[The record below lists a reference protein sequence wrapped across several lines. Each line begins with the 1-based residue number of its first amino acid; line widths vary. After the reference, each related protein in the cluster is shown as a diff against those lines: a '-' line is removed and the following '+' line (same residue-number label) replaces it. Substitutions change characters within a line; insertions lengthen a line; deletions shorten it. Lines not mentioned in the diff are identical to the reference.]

1 MYRLLIA
8 DDHPLFRDA
17 ISRTLSLSVADAPAP
32 PYELLQAASLAE
44 TLSLIDAHA
53 DSLDLLLL
61 DLDLPDSHGLE
72 GLMRLRQE
80 ADWLPVAILSAH
92 EARET
97 VLEALA
103 LGAVGYLS
111 KSSPADVLREA
122 LARMLAGEVY
132 VPAQLMRAAPR
143 AAPLSASSASA
154 SSASASSAPASSAS
168 ASSVPV
174 PPPVP
179 QPAPSLSEAEFARRW
194 QTLTTKQRGVL
205 ERMVL
210 GESNKMIAWQ
220 LGVAETTVKSH
231 VSAILHKLGVA
242 SRVQAILLASHA
254 LPAMSGPSE
263 TSATPRRE
271 TPRSSAHE

>member
-17 ISRTLSLSVADAPAP
+17 ISRTLSLSVSDDSAP

-72 GLMRLRQE
+72 GLARLRQE

-111 KSSPADVLREA
+111 KSSSAEVLREA

-132 VPAQLMRAAPR
+132 VPARLMRAAPR
-143 AAPLSASSASA
+143 PALASQAASSSASA
-154 SSASASSAPASSAS
+154 SASA
-168 ASSVPV
+168 PV
-174 PPPVP
+174 PPPAP
-179 QPAPSLSEAEFARRW
+179 QLAPSLSEAEFAQRW

-242 SRVQAILLASHA
+242 SRVQAILLASHS
-254 LPAMSGPSE
+254 LPAVSGASAPPAAPQR
-263 TSATPRRE
+263 ATPRRG
-271 TPRSSAHE
+271 AHE

>member
-17 ISRTLSLSVADAPAP
+17 ISRTLNLAVADGSTPE
-32 PYELLQAASLAE
+32 YELLQAASLEEA
-44 TLSLIDAHA
+44 LSVIAHHA

-72 GLMRLRQE
+72 GLARLREE

-111 KSSPADVLREA
+111 KSSSAQTLRDA

-143 AAPLSASSASA
+143 PAPLS
-154 SSASASSAPASSAS
+154 ASSAS

-174 PPPVP
+174 PPPAP
-179 QPAPSLSEAEFARRW
+179 QLPPSLSDAEFARRW

-220 LGVAETTVKSH
+220 LGVAETTIKSH

-254 LPAMSGPSE
+254 LPAVSGPSE
-263 TSATPRRE
+263 ASAAPQRE

>member
-17 ISRTLSLSVADAPAP
+17 ISRTLSLSVSDDSAP

-72 GLMRLRQE
+72 GLTRLRQE

-111 KSSPADVLREA
+111 KSSSAEVLREA

-132 VPAQLMRAAPR
+132 VPARLMRAAPR
-143 AAPLSASSASA
+143 PALASQAASSSASV
-154 SSASASSAPASSAS
+154 SASA
-168 ASSVPV
+168 PV
-174 PPPVP
+174 PSPAP
-179 QPAPSLSEAEFARRW
+179 QLAPSLSEAEFAQRW

-254 LPAMSGPSE
+254 LPAMSGASARPAAPQR
-263 TSATPRRE
+263 ATPRRG
-271 TPRSSAHE
+271 AHE

>member
-17 ISRTLSLSVADAPAP
+17 ISRTLSLSVADDPTP

-72 GLMRLRQE
+72 GLTRLRQE

-111 KSSPADVLREA
+111 KSSSAEVLREA

-132 VPAQLMRAAPR
+132 VPARLMRAAPR
-143 AAPLSASSASA
+143 PALASQTSPSSASA
-154 SSASASSAPASSAS
+154 SASA
-168 ASSVPV
+168 PV
-174 PPPVP
+174 PAP
-179 QPAPSLSEAEFARRW
+179 QLAPSLSEAEFAQRW

-254 LPAMSGPSE
+254 LPAVSGPSE
-263 TSATPRRE
+263 ASAAPRRE
-271 TPRSSAHE
+271 TPRSNAHE

>member
-72 GLMRLRQE
+72 GLTRLRQE

-111 KSSPADVLREA
+111 KSSSAEVLREA

-132 VPAQLMRAAPR
+132 VPARLMRAAPR
-143 AAPLSASSASA
+143 PALASQAAPSSSASA
-154 SSASASSAPASSAS
+154 SA
-168 ASSVPV
+168 PV
-174 PPPVP
+174 PPPAP
-179 QPAPSLSEAEFARRW
+179 QLAPSLSEAEFAQRW

-254 LPAMSGPSE
+254 LPAVSSASAPPAAPQR
-263 TSATPRRE
+263 ATPRRG
-271 TPRSSAHE
+271 AHE

>member
-17 ISRTLSLSVADAPAP
+17 ISRTLSLSVSDDSAP

-72 GLMRLRQE
+72 GLTRLRQE

-111 KSSPADVLREA
+111 KSSSAEVLREA

-132 VPAQLMRAAPR
+132 VPARLMRAAPR
-143 AAPLSASSASA
+143 PALASQAASSSASA
-154 SSASASSAPASSAS
+154 SASA
-168 ASSVPV
+168 PV
-174 PPPVP
+174 PPPAP
-179 QPAPSLSEAEFARRW
+179 QLAPSLSEAEFAQRW

-220 LGVAETTVKSH
+220 LGVAETTIKSH

-242 SRVQAILLASHA
+242 SRVQAILLASHS
-254 LPAMSGPSE
+254 LPAVSGASAPPAAPQR
-263 TSATPRRE
+263 ATPRRG
-271 TPRSSAHE
+271 AHE

>member
-1 MYRLLIA
+1 MHRLLIA

-17 ISRTLSLSVADAPAP
+17 ISRTLSLAVADGSTPE
-32 PYELLQAASLAE
+32 YELLQAASLAQA
-44 TLSLIDAHA
+44 LSLIESHA

-72 GLMRLRQE
+72 GLARLRAE

-154 SSASASSAPASSAS
+154 SS
-168 ASSVPV
+168 VPV
-174 PPPVP
+174 PPPAP

-263 TSATPRRE
+263 TSAAPRRE

>member
-17 ISRTLSLSVADAPAP
+17 ISRTLNLAVADGSTPE
-32 PYELLQAASLAE
+32 YELLQAASLEEA
-44 TLSLIDAHA
+44 LSVIAHHA

-61 DLDLPDSHGLE
+61 DLDLPDSHDLE
-72 GLMRLRQE
+72 GLARLREE

-111 KSSPADVLREA
+111 KSSSAQTLRDA

-143 AAPLSASSASA
+143 PAPLSASSASA
-154 SSASASSAPASSAS
+154 SSASASSAPASS
-168 ASSVPV
+168 VPV
-174 PPPVP
+174 PPPAP
-179 QPAPSLSEAEFARRW
+179 QLAPSLSDAEFARRW

-254 LPAMSGPSE
+254 LPAVSGPSE
-263 TSATPRRE
+263 TSAAPRRE
-271 TPRSSAHE
+271 TPRSNAHE

>member
-17 ISRTLSLSVADAPAP
+17 ISRTLSLSVSDDSAP

-72 GLMRLRQE
+72 GLTRLRQE

-111 KSSPADVLREA
+111 KSSSAEVLREA

-132 VPAQLMRAAPR
+132 VPARLMRAAPR
-143 AAPLSASSASA
+143 PALASQAASSTASASA
-154 SSASASSAPASSAS
+154 SA
-168 ASSVPV
+168 PV
-174 PPPVP
+174 PSPAP
-179 QPAPSLSEAEFARRW
+179 QLAPSLSEAEFAQRW

-220 LGVAETTVKSH
+220 LGVAETTIKSH

-242 SRVQAILLASHA
+242 SRIQAILLASHA
-254 LPAMSGPSE
+254 LPAVSGASAPPAAPQR
-263 TSATPRRE
+263 ATPRRG
-271 TPRSSAHE
+271 AHE

>member
-17 ISRTLSLSVADAPAP
+17 ISRTLSLSVADDPTP

-72 GLMRLRQE
+72 GLARLRQE

-111 KSSPADVLREA
+111 KSSSAEVLREA

-132 VPAQLMRAAPR
+132 VPARLMRTAPR
-143 AAPLSASSASA
+143 PALASQAASSSASA
-154 SSASASSAPASSAS
+154 SASA
-168 ASSVPV
+168 PV
-174 PPPVP
+174 PPPAP
-179 QPAPSLSEAEFARRW
+179 QLAPSLSEAEFAQRW

-242 SRVQAILLASHA
+242 SRVQAILLASHS
-254 LPAMSGPSE
+254 LPAVSGASAPPAAPQR
-263 TSATPRRE
+263 ATPRRGAQE
-271 TPRSSAHE
+271 

>member
-111 KSSPADVLREA
+111 KSSSAEVLREA

-132 VPAQLMRAAPR
+132 VPARLMRAAPR
-143 AAPLSASSASA
+143 PALASQAASSSASV
-154 SSASASSAPASSAS
+154 SASA
-168 ASSVPV
+168 PV
-174 PPPVP
+174 PSPAP
-179 QPAPSLSEAEFARRW
+179 QLAPSLSEAEFAQRW

-254 LPAMSGPSE
+254 LPAMSGASARPAAPQR
-263 TSATPRRE
+263 ATPRRG
-271 TPRSSAHE
+271 AHE

>member
-17 ISRTLSLSVADAPAP
+17 ISRTLSLSVADASAA

-44 TLSLIDAHA
+44 TLSLIDVHA

-72 GLMRLRQE
+72 GLRRLRQE

-97 VLEALA
+97 VLEALS

-111 KSSPADVLREA
+111 KSSSAEVLREA

-143 AAPLSASSASA
+143 PASLSAPSASA
-154 SSASASSAPASSAS
+154 STSAASSTSL
-168 ASSVPV
+168 
-174 PPPVP
+174 PPPAP
-179 QPAPSLSEAEFARRW
+179 QLVPSLSEPEFARRW

-231 VSAILHKLGVA
+231 VSAILHKLEVT

-254 LPAMSGPSE
+254 LAAMSDTDASPALPKR
-263 TSATPRRE
+263 ATPRRG
-271 TPRSSAHE
+271 AHE

>member
-17 ISRTLSLSVADAPAP
+17 ISRTLSLSVSDDSAP

-111 KSSPADVLREA
+111 KSSSAEVLREA

-132 VPAQLMRAAPR
+132 VPARLMRAAPR
-143 AAPLSASSASA
+143 PALASQAASSTASASA
-154 SSASASSAPASSAS
+154 SA
-168 ASSVPV
+168 PV
-174 PPPVP
+174 P
-179 QPAPSLSEAEFARRW
+179 S
-194 QTLTTKQRGVL
+194 
-205 ERMVL
+205 
-210 GESNKMIAWQ
+210 
-220 LGVAETTVKSH
+220 
-231 VSAILHKLGVA
+231 
-242 SRVQAILLASHA
+242 
-254 LPAMSGPSE
+254 
-263 TSATPRRE
+263 
-271 TPRSSAHE
+271 

>member
-17 ISRTLSLSVADAPAP
+17 ISRTLSLSVSDDSAP

-72 GLMRLRQE
+72 GLTRLRQE

-111 KSSPADVLREA
+111 KSSSAEVLREA

-132 VPAQLMRAAPR
+132 VPARLMRAAPR
-143 AAPLSASSASA
+143 PALASQAAFSSASV
-154 SSASASSAPASSAS
+154 SASA
-168 ASSVPV
+168 PV
-174 PPPVP
+174 PAP
-179 QPAPSLSEAEFARRW
+179 QLAPSLSEAEFAQRW

-254 LPAMSGPSE
+254 LPAVSGASATPAAPQR
-263 TSATPRRE
+263 ATPRRG
-271 TPRSSAHE
+271 AHE

>member
-1 MYRLLIA
+1 MHRLLIA

-17 ISRTLSLSVADAPAP
+17 ISRTLNLAVADGPTP
-32 PYELLQAASLAE
+32 EYELLQAASLAQA
-44 TLSLIDAHA
+44 LSLIESHA

-72 GLMRLRQE
+72 GLARLRAE

-154 SSASASSAPASSAS
+154 SS
-168 ASSVPV
+168 VPV
-174 PPPVP
+174 PPPAP
-179 QPAPSLSEAEFARRW
+179 QLAPSLSEAEFARRW

-254 LPAMSGPSE
+254 LPAVSGPSE
-263 TSATPRRE
+263 TSAAPRRE

>member
-17 ISRTLSLSVADAPAP
+17 ISRTLSLSVADTPEP

-44 TLSLIDAHA
+44 TLNLIDAHA

-72 GLMRLRQE
+72 GLARLRQE

-111 KSSPADVLREA
+111 KSSSAEVLREA

-132 VPAQLMRAAPR
+132 VPARLMRAAPR
-143 AAPLSASSASA
+143 PALASQVAPSPSSASA
-154 SSASASSAPASSAS
+154 
-168 ASSVPV
+168 PV
-174 PPPVP
+174 PPPAP
-179 QPAPSLSEAEFARRW
+179 QLAPSLSEAEFAQRW

-254 LPAMSGPSE
+254 LPAVSSASAPPAAPQR
-263 TSATPRRE
+263 ATPRRG
-271 TPRSSAHE
+271 AHE

>member
-111 KSSPADVLREA
+111 KSSSAEVLREA

-132 VPAQLMRAAPR
+132 VPARLMRAAPR
-143 AAPLSASSASA
+143 PALASQAASSASSASA
-154 SSASASSAPASSAS
+154 PVPSSAP
-168 ASSVPV
+168 
-174 PPPVP
+174 
-179 QPAPSLSEAEFARRW
+179 QLAPSLSEAEFAQRW

-254 LPAMSGPSE
+254 LPAVSGAGAPPAAPQR
-263 TSATPRRE
+263 ATPRRG
-271 TPRSSAHE
+271 AHE

>member
-111 KSSPADVLREA
+111 KSSSAEVLREA

-132 VPAQLMRAAPR
+132 VPARLMRAAPR
-143 AAPLSASSASA
+143 PALASQAASSSASA
-154 SSASASSAPASSAS
+154 SASA
-168 ASSVPV
+168 PV
-174 PPPVP
+174 PPPAP
-179 QPAPSLSEAEFARRW
+179 QLAPSLSEAEFAQRW

-254 LPAMSGPSE
+254 LPAMSGASARPAAPQR
-263 TSATPRRE
+263 ATPRRG
-271 TPRSSAHE
+271 AHE

>member
-72 GLMRLRQE
+72 GLTRLRQE

-111 KSSPADVLREA
+111 KSSSAEVLREA

-132 VPAQLMRAAPR
+132 VPARLMRAAPR
-143 AAPLSASSASA
+143 PALASQAASSTASASA
-154 SSASASSAPASSAS
+154 SA
-168 ASSVPV
+168 PV
-174 PPPVP
+174 PSPAP
-179 QPAPSLSEAEFARRW
+179 QLAPSLSEAEFAQRW

-220 LGVAETTVKSH
+220 LGVAETTIKSH

-242 SRVQAILLASHA
+242 SRIQAILLASHA
-254 LPAMSGPSE
+254 LPAVSGASAPPAAPQR
-263 TSATPRRE
+263 ATPRRG
-271 TPRSSAHE
+271 AHE

>member
-17 ISRTLSLSVADAPAP
+17 ISRTLSLSVADAPTP

-61 DLDLPDSHGLE
+61 DLDLPDSYGLE

-111 KSSPADVLREA
+111 KSSSAEVLREA

-132 VPAQLMRAAPR
+132 VPARLMRAAPR
-143 AAPLSASSASA
+143 PALASQAASSSASA
-154 SSASASSAPASSAS
+154 SASA
-168 ASSVPV
+168 PV
-174 PPPVP
+174 PPPAP
-179 QPAPSLSEAEFARRW
+179 QLAPSLSEAEFAQRW

-242 SRVQAILLASHA
+242 SRVQAILLASHS
-254 LPAMSGPSE
+254 LPAVSGASAPPAAPQR
-263 TSATPRRE
+263 ATPRRG
-271 TPRSSAHE
+271 AHE

>member
-111 KSSPADVLREA
+111 KSSSAEVLREA

-132 VPAQLMRAAPR
+132 VPARLMRAAPR
-143 AAPLSASSASA
+143 PPLASQAASSASSASA
-154 SSASASSAPASSAS
+154 PVPSSAP
-168 ASSVPV
+168 
-174 PPPVP
+174 
-179 QPAPSLSEAEFARRW
+179 QLAPSLSEAEFAQRW

-254 LPAMSGPSE
+254 LPAVSGA
-263 TSATPRRE
+263 SAPLAS
-271 TPRSSAHE
+271 P

>member
-17 ISRTLSLSVADAPAP
+17 ISRTLSLSVSDDSAP

-111 KSSPADVLREA
+111 KSSSAEVLREA

-132 VPAQLMRAAPR
+132 VPARLMRAAPR
-143 AAPLSASSASA
+143 PALASQVAPSPSSASA
-154 SSASASSAPASSAS
+154 
-168 ASSVPV
+168 PV
-174 PPPVP
+174 PPPAP
-179 QPAPSLSEAEFARRW
+179 QLAPSLSEAEFAQRW

-220 LGVAETTVKSH
+220 LGVAETTIKSH

-242 SRVQAILLASHA
+242 SRVQAILLASHS
-254 LPAMSGPSE
+254 LPAVSGASAPPAAPQR
-263 TSATPRRE
+263 ATPRRG
-271 TPRSSAHE
+271 AHE

>member
-17 ISRTLSLSVADAPAP
+17 ISRTLSLSVADAPTP

-72 GLMRLRQE
+72 GLTRLRQE

-111 KSSPADVLREA
+111 KSSSAEVLREA

-132 VPAQLMRAAPR
+132 VPARLMRAAPR
-143 AAPLSASSASA
+143 PALASQAASSSASA
-154 SSASASSAPASSAS
+154 SASA
-168 ASSVPV
+168 PV
-174 PPPVP
+174 PPPAP
-179 QPAPSLSEAEFARRW
+179 QLAPSLSEAEFAQRW

-242 SRVQAILLASHA
+242 SRVQAILLASHS
-254 LPAMSGPSE
+254 LPAVSGASAPPAAPQR
-263 TSATPRRE
+263 ATPRRG
-271 TPRSSAHE
+271 AHE

>member
-17 ISRTLSLSVADAPAP
+17 ISRTLSLSVADASAS

-44 TLSLIDAHA
+44 TLSLIDVHA
-53 DSLDLLLL
+53 DNLDLLLL

-72 GLMRLRQE
+72 GLRRLRQE

-97 VLEALA
+97 VLEALS

-111 KSSPADVLREA
+111 KSSSAEVLREA
-122 LARMLAGEVY
+122 LARMLAGEVH
-132 VPAQLMRAAPR
+132 VPARLMRTAPR
-143 AAPLSASSASA
+143 PAQASQSAFLPSSTSASA
-154 SSASASSAPASSAS
+154 SA
-168 ASSVPV
+168 PV
-174 PPPVP
+174 PPP
-179 QPAPSLSEAEFARRW
+179 QLAPSLSEAEFAQRW

-254 LPAMSGPSE
+254 LPAVSDASAP
-263 TSATPRRE
+263 TPQRATPRRGANE
-271 TPRSSAHE
+271 

>member
-17 ISRTLSLSVADAPAP
+17 ISRTLSLSVSDDSAP

-111 KSSPADVLREA
+111 KSSSAEVLREA

-132 VPAQLMRAAPR
+132 VPARLMRAAPR
-143 AAPLSASSASA
+143 PALASQVAPSPSSASA
-154 SSASASSAPASSAS
+154 
-168 ASSVPV
+168 PV
-174 PPPVP
+174 PPPAP
-179 QPAPSLSEAEFARRW
+179 QLAPSLSEAEFAQRW

-242 SRVQAILLASHA
+242 SRVQAILLDSHA
-254 LPAMSGPSE
+254 LPAVSGA
-263 TSATPRRE
+263 SAPLAS
-271 TPRSSAHE
+271 P

>member
-17 ISRTLSLSVADAPAP
+17 ISRTLSLSVADTPAP

-72 GLMRLRQE
+72 GLTRLRQE

-111 KSSPADVLREA
+111 KSSSAEVLREA

-132 VPAQLMRAAPR
+132 VPARLMRAAPR
-143 AAPLSASSASA
+143 PALASQAASSSASA
-154 SSASASSAPASSAS
+154 SASA
-168 ASSVPV
+168 PV
-174 PPPVP
+174 PPPAP
-179 QPAPSLSEAEFARRW
+179 QLAPSLSEAEFAQRW

-254 LPAMSGPSE
+254 LPAVSGASAPPAAPQR
-263 TSATPRRE
+263 ATPRRG
-271 TPRSSAHE
+271 AHE

>member
-72 GLMRLRQE
+72 GLARLRQE

-111 KSSPADVLREA
+111 KSSSAEVLREA

-132 VPAQLMRAAPR
+132 VPAHLVRAAPR
-143 AAPLSASSASA
+143 PALASQAASSSASA
-154 SSASASSAPASSAS
+154 SASA
-168 ASSVPV
+168 PV
-174 PPPVP
+174 PAP
-179 QPAPSLSEAEFARRW
+179 QLAPSLSEAEFAQRW

-254 LPAMSGPSE
+254 LPVVSGASAPPAAPQR
-263 TSATPRRE
+263 ATPRRG
-271 TPRSSAHE
+271 AHE

>member
-111 KSSPADVLREA
+111 KSSSAEVLREA

-132 VPAQLMRAAPR
+132 VPARLMRAAPR
-143 AAPLSASSASA
+143 PALASQVAPSPSSASA
-154 SSASASSAPASSAS
+154 
-168 ASSVPV
+168 PV
-174 PPPVP
+174 PPPAP
-179 QPAPSLSEAEFARRW
+179 QLAPSLSEAEFAQRW

-242 SRVQAILLASHA
+242 SRVQAILLASHS
-254 LPAMSGPSE
+254 LPAVSSASAPPAAPQR
-263 TSATPRRE
+263 ATPRRG
-271 TPRSSAHE
+271 AHE

>member
-17 ISRTLSLSVADAPAP
+17 ISRTLSLSVADDPTP

-72 GLMRLRQE
+72 GLTRLRQE

-111 KSSPADVLREA
+111 KSSSAEVLREA

-132 VPAQLMRAAPR
+132 VPARLMRAAPR
-143 AAPLSASSASA
+143 PPLASQAASSASV
-154 SSASASSAPASSAS
+154 SAST
-168 ASSVPV
+168 PV
-174 PPPVP
+174 PPPAS
-179 QPAPSLSEAEFARRW
+179 QLAPSLSEAEFAQRW

-220 LGVAETTVKSH
+220 LGVAETTIKSH

-254 LPAMSGPSE
+254 LPAVSGASAPPAAPQR
-263 TSATPRRE
+263 ATPRRG
-271 TPRSSAHE
+271 AHE

>member
-72 GLMRLRQE
+72 GLTRLREE

-111 KSSPADVLREA
+111 KSSSAQTLRDA

-143 AAPLSASSASA
+143 PAPLSA
-154 SSASASSAPASSAS
+154 SSASASSAPASS
-168 ASSVPV
+168 VPV
-174 PPPVP
+174 PPPAP
-179 QPAPSLSEAEFARRW
+179 QLAPSLSDAEFARRW

-220 LGVAETTVKSH
+220 LSVAETTVKSH

-254 LPAMSGPSE
+254 LPAVSGPSE
-263 TSATPRRE
+263 ASAAPRRE
-271 TPRSSAHE
+271 TPRSNAHE

>member
-17 ISRTLSLSVADAPAP
+17 ISRTLSLSVSDDSAP

-72 GLMRLRQE
+72 GLARLREE

-111 KSSPADVLREA
+111 KSSSAEVLREA

-132 VPAQLMRAAPR
+132 VPARLMRAAPR
-143 AAPLSASSASA
+143 PALASQVAPSPSSASA
-154 SSASASSAPASSAS
+154 
-168 ASSVPV
+168 PV
-174 PPPVP
+174 PPPAP
-179 QPAPSLSEAEFARRW
+179 QLAPSLSEAEFAQRW

-242 SRVQAILLASHA
+242 SRVQAILLASHS
-254 LPAMSGPSE
+254 LPAVSSASAPPAAPQR
-263 TSATPRRE
+263 ATPRRG
-271 TPRSSAHE
+271 AHE

>member
-17 ISRTLSLSVADAPAP
+17 ISRTLSLSVSDDSAP

-44 TLSLIDAHA
+44 TLSLIYVHA

-72 GLMRLRQE
+72 GLTRLRQE

-111 KSSPADVLREA
+111 KSSSAEVLREA

-132 VPAQLMRAAPR
+132 VPARLMRAAPR
-143 AAPLSASSASA
+143 PALASQVAPSPSSASA
-154 SSASASSAPASSAS
+154 
-168 ASSVPV
+168 PV
-174 PPPVP
+174 PPPAP
-179 QPAPSLSEAEFARRW
+179 QLAPSLSEAEFAQRW

-220 LGVAETTVKSH
+220 LGVAETTIKSH

-242 SRVQAILLASHA
+242 SRVQAILLASHS
-254 LPAMSGPSE
+254 LPAVSGASAPPAAPQR
-263 TSATPRRE
+263 ATPRRG
-271 TPRSSAHE
+271 AHE

>member
-72 GLMRLRQE
+72 GLTRLRQE

-111 KSSPADVLREA
+111 KSSSAEVLREA

-132 VPAQLMRAAPR
+132 VPARLMRAAPR
-143 AAPLSASSASA
+143 PALASQAASSSASV
-154 SSASASSAPASSAS
+154 SASA
-168 ASSVPV
+168 PV
-174 PPPVP
+174 PSPAP
-179 QPAPSLSEAEFARRW
+179 QLAPSLSEAEFAQRW

-254 LPAMSGPSE
+254 LPAMSGASARPAAPQR
-263 TSATPRRE
+263 ATPRRG
-271 TPRSSAHE
+271 AHE

>member
-111 KSSPADVLREA
+111 KSSSAEVLREA

-132 VPAQLMRAAPR
+132 VPARLMRAAPR
-143 AAPLSASSASA
+143 PALASQVAPSPSSASA
-154 SSASASSAPASSAS
+154 
-168 ASSVPV
+168 PV
-174 PPPVP
+174 PPPAP
-179 QPAPSLSEAEFARRW
+179 QLAPSLSEAEFAQRW

-220 LGVAETTVKSH
+220 LGVAETTIKSH

-242 SRVQAILLASHA
+242 SRIQAILLASHA
-254 LPAMSGPSE
+254 LPAVSGASAPPAAPQR
-263 TSATPRRE
+263 ATPRRG
-271 TPRSSAHE
+271 AHE

>member
-111 KSSPADVLREA
+111 KSSSAEVLREA

-132 VPAQLMRAAPR
+132 VPARLMRAAPR
-143 AAPLSASSASA
+143 PALASQAASSSASV
-154 SSASASSAPASSAS
+154 SASA
-168 ASSVPV
+168 PV
-174 PPPVP
+174 PSPAP
-179 QPAPSLSEAEFARRW
+179 QLAPSLSEAEFAQRW

-254 LPAMSGPSE
+254 LPAVSGASAPPAAPQR
-263 TSATPRRE
+263 ATPRRG
-271 TPRSSAHE
+271 AHE

>member
-17 ISRTLSLSVADAPAP
+17 ISRTLSLSVSDDSAP

-111 KSSPADVLREA
+111 KSSSAEVLREA

-132 VPAQLMRAAPR
+132 VPARLMRAAPR
-143 AAPLSASSASA
+143 PALASQVAPSPSSASA
-154 SSASASSAPASSAS
+154 
-168 ASSVPV
+168 PV
-174 PPPVP
+174 PPPAP
-179 QPAPSLSEAEFARRW
+179 QLAPSLSEAEFAQRW

-242 SRVQAILLASHA
+242 SRVQAILLASHS
-254 LPAMSGPSE
+254 LPAVSGASAPPAAPQR
-263 TSATPRRE
+263 ATPRRG
-271 TPRSSAHE
+271 AHE